1 MTSLAVLTNCPDAET
16 AEQIANA
23 LVTRRLAACV
33 NLLPPCRSVYQ
44 WEGKVEQAVEVPLL
58 IKTTEACYPALE
70 AAIRELH
77 PYQTPEIIAL
87 PVAHGLPAYLQW
99 VADETRAE

>member
-87 PVAHGLPAYLQW
+87 PVAHCLPAYLQW

>member
-58 IKTTEACYPALE
+58 IKTTETCYPALE

-77 PYQTPEIIAL
+77 PYQIPEIIAL

>member
-33 NLLPPCRSVYQ
+33 SLLPPCRSVYQ

-58 IKTTEACYPALE
+58 IKTTEARYPALE

-77 PYQTPEIIAL
+77 PYQIPEIIAL